1 VRRRRLHNTVDTGWV
16 VAVRL
21 LHGHERGN
29 EHAKVA
35 LDAPSVLTV
44 SERYSVDELH
54 AVARRSGREG
64 FPGVP
69 LDTQPSLSP
78 RERASVDEALIRSLV
93 ARGVISAATRTP
105 IAPHVTLFAVVLD
118 PEVTCSV
125 QRYRPG
131 ELSSRNVFL
140 LEGLLVDE
148 TSPSTDV
155 VELAARDAQQFDH
168 WVADATGW
176 APAPTMLTEVRQ
188 ITRRAHKIRS
198 LFGALAADVPTTLE
212 DQRVVDAGRVVTYR
226 RSGSAVDGVDL
237 AWITTED
244 TVWVFP
250 HASDLLTGFGRG
262 DADVTLQAT
271 TEAELT
277 RALRRSIRPVALR
290 S

>member
-1 VRRRRLHNTVDTGWV
+1 MT
-16 VAVRL
+16 VRL
-21 LHGHERGN
+21 LHGHERTD
-29 EHAKVA
+29 EHGRAH
-35 LDAPSVLTV
+35 DAPSVLTV

-54 AVARRSGREG
+54 AVARVSGRDA

-69 LDTQPSLSP
+69 HDTGPMLSA
-78 RERASVDEALIRSLV
+78 RELSIVHEAVVRSLV
-93 ARGVISAATRTP
+93 ARGVLAATTRTP
-105 IAPHVTLFAVVLD
+105 VAPHVTLFAVVLD

-155 VELAARDAQQFDH
+155 VELAARDARQFDS
-168 WVADATGW
+168 WLADATGW
-176 APAPTMLTEVRQ
+176 APAAAMRTEVRQ
-188 ITRRAHKIRS
+188 ITRSVHKIRT

-226 RSGSAVDGVDL
+226 RRGGAVDGVDL
-237 AWITTED
+237 AWITTVD

-250 HASDLLTGFGRG
+250 NATDLLTGFGRA

-277 RALRRSIRPVALR
+277 RAVRRSIRPVAVR